1 MGTDTNSGDWSHLS
15 TINNR
20 HAFYFGT
27 SITILLFA
35 AAINVHAAGWLELNV
50 NTSTSFT
57 PFINGT
63 YLSIIKPFS
72 NLL

>member
-1 MGTDTNSGDWSHLS
+1 MGPETNNNNISV
-15 TINNR
+15 INKGQ
-20 HAFYFGT
+20 ASYFGT

-35 AAINVHAAGWLELNV
+35 AAINVHAAGWLELDV

-63 YLSIIKPFS
+63 YLLINEPFS
-72 NLL
+72 NSL